1 MSILTIYKKI
11 GETPLE
17 ALTRLRENVPEYKE
31 ETLSYAGRLDPMAAG
46 VMLVLAG
53 EANKQRE
60 KYLNL
65 EKDYSAE
72 ILFGISTDTYDTLG
86 LITQMSRVTLDNTAQ
101 PEEENMSR
109 VTLDIFEE
117 QVGEKIKEMKG
128 TFSQKY
134 PEYSSKPVDGQPLFM
149 HARAGKR
156 VSVPTHDV
164 TLSYSELKSVKLID
178 RVELLSRIESQIGL
192 VKGDFRQADIVKM
205 WKEKLETSEI
215 KEFVVAE
222 VDLSASSGFYVRQYA
237 YDLGLSLEVPALA
250 LSILRTRVGEFC
262 VGDCVL

>member
-1 MSILTIYKKI
+1 MSVITIYKKI

-17 ALTRLRENVPEYKE
+17 ALTRLRESVLEYKE

-53 EANKQRE
+53 DANKERE

-86 LITQMSRVTLDNTAQ
+86 LIAEVSRM
-101 PEEENMSR
+101 PF
-109 VTLDIFEE
+109 DIGEFEGQLKE
-117 QVGEKIKEMKG
+117 KVGEMKG

-134 PEYSSKPVDGQPLFM
+134 PEYSSKPVDGTPLFM

-156 VSVPTHDV
+156 VAVPAHDV
-164 TLSYSELKSVKLID
+164 TIFGSELKSVKVVD
-178 RVELLSRIESQIGL
+178 RVELLSRVESQIGL

-205 WKEKLETSEI
+205 WKEKLEQSEV
-215 KEFVVAE
+215 KEFAVAE
-222 VDLSASSGFYVRQYA
+222 VDLSVSSGFYVRQYA
-237 YDLGLSLEVPALA
+237 HDLGLSLGVPALA
-250 LSILRTRVGEFC
+250 LSILRTRVGDWG

>member
-1 MSILTIYKKI
+1 MSVITIYKKI

-53 EANKQRE
+53 DANKQRE

-86 LITQMSRVTLDNTAQ
+86 LITDLLQTPFDKG
-101 PEEENMSR
+101 
-109 VTLDIFEE
+109 DFEE
-117 QVGEKIKEMKG
+117 QLKGKVLEMKG

-164 TLSYSELKSVKLID
+164 TLLSSELKSIKLID
-178 RVELLSRIESQIGL
+178 RVELLSHIENQINL
-192 VKGDFRQADIVKM
+192 VKGDFRQADIVAM
-205 WKEKLETSEI
+205 WKEKLEESEI

-222 VDLSASSGFYVRQYA
+222 IDLSVSSGFYVRQYA
-237 YDLGLSLEVPALA
+237 YDLGVSLGIPALA
-250 LSILRTRVGEFC
+250 LSILRTRVGEWT

>member
-1 MSILTIYKKI
+1 MSIITIYKKI

-53 EANKQRE
+53 DANKERE

-86 LITQMSRVTLDNTAQ
+86 LITEVSRM
-101 PEEENMSR
+101 P
-109 VTLDIFEE
+109 LDIESFEDE
-117 QVGEKIKEMKG
+117 VRGKMLGING

-156 VSVPTHDV
+156 VSVPVHDV
-164 TLSYSELKSVKLID
+164 TIFGSELKSVKVVD

-192 VKGDFRQADIVKM
+192 VKGDFRQKDIVSM
-205 WKEKLETSEI
+205 WKQKLEEGDV
-215 KEFVVAE
+215 KEFFVAE
-222 VDLSASSGFYVRQYA
+222 VDLSVSSGFYVRQYA
-237 YDLGLSLEVPALA
+237 YDLGISLGVPACA
-250 LSILRTRVGEFC
+250 LSILRTRVGEFS
-262 VGDCVL
+262 VGDCVM

>member
-1 MSILTIYKKI
+1 MPVITIYKKI

-53 EANKQRE
+53 DANKQRE

-65 EKDYSAE
+65 NKDYSTE

-86 LITQMSRVTLDNTAQ
+86 LITEVSKGTF
-101 PEEENMSR
+101 
-109 VTLDIFEE
+109 DIGEFEE
-117 QVGEKIKEMKG
+117 KLREKVGEMKG

-134 PEYSSKPVDGQPLFM
+134 PEYSSKPVDGTPLFM

-156 VSVPTHDV
+156 VAIPAHDV
-164 TLSYSELKSVKLID
+164 TVHTTELKSVKTID
-178 RVELLSRIESQIGL
+178 RTELISSIEKQIEI
-192 VKGDFRQADIVKM
+192 VKGDFRQKEIIDM
-205 WKEKLETSEI
+205 WKQKLDEGEMPQ
-215 KEFVVAE
+215 FVVVE
-222 VDLSASSGFYVRQYA
+222 IDLSVSSGFYVRQYA
-237 YDLGLSLEVPALA
+237 HDLGLSLGIPALA
-250 LSILRTRVGEFC
+250 LSILRTRVGEWG

>member
-1 MSILTIYKKI
+1 MSVITIYKKI

-17 ALTRLRENVPEYKE
+17 ALTRLRESVPEHKE

-53 EANKQRE
+53 DANKERE

-86 LITQMSRVTLDNTAQ
+86 LITEMSKRHFDMG
-101 PEEENMSR
+101 E
-109 VTLDIFEE
+109 FEE
-117 QVGEKIKEMKG
+117 QLKEKVGEMKG

-134 PEYSSKPVDGQPLFM
+134 PEYSSKPVDGTPLFM

-156 VSVPTHDV
+156 VAVPAHDV
-164 TLSYSELKSVKLID
+164 TLSSSELKSVKVVD

-192 VKGDFRQADIVKM
+192 VKGDFRQSDIIKM
-205 WKEKLETSEI
+205 WKEKLEQSEI
-215 KEFVVAE
+215 KEFAVAE
-222 VDLSASSGFYVRQYA
+222 VDLSVSSGFYVRQYA
-237 YDLGLSLEVPALA
+237 HDLGISLGVPTLA
-250 LSILRTRVGEFC
+250 FSILRTRVGEFS
-262 VGDCVL
+262 VSDCVL

>member
-1 MSILTIYKKI
+1 MSVITIYKKI

-17 ALTRLRENVPEYKE
+17 ALTRLRECVPEYKE

-53 EANKQRE
+53 DANKERE

-65 EKDYSAE
+65 EKDYSTE

-86 LITQMSRVTLDNTAQ
+86 LITDIVQT
-101 PEEENMSR
+101 PFEIEE
-109 VTLDIFEE
+109 FETKLS
-117 QVGEKIKEMKG
+117 EKVKEMKG

-134 PEYSSKPVDGQPLFM
+134 PEYSSKPVDGTPLFM

-156 VSVPTHDV
+156 VAVPAHDV
-164 TLSYSELKSVKLID
+164 TIFGSELKSVKLIG

-192 VKGDFRQADIVKM
+192 VKGDFRQADIIAM
-205 WKEKLETSEI
+205 WKEKLEQSEI
-215 KEFVVAE
+215 KEFAVAE
-222 VDLSASSGFYVRQYA
+222 VDLSVSSGFYVRQYA
-237 YDLGLSLEVPALA
+237 HDLGLSLGVPALA
-250 LSILRTRVGEFC
+250 LSILRTRVGEWG
-262 VGDCVL
+262 VGDCVI

>member
-1 MSILTIYKKI
+1 MSVITIYKKI

-17 ALTRLRENVPEYKE
+17 ALTRLRGSVPEYKE

-53 EANKQRE
+53 DANKERE

-86 LITQMSRVTLDNTAQ
+86 LITDLLQTPFEM
-101 PEEENMSR
+101 EE
-109 VTLDIFEE
+109 FEE
-117 QVGEKIKEMKG
+117 RLKEKVGEMKG
-128 TFSQKY
+128 IFSQKY
-134 PEYSSKPVDGQPLFM
+134 PEYSSKPVDGTPLFM

-156 VSVPTHDV
+156 VSVPAHDV
-164 TLSYSELKSVKLID
+164 TLISSELKSVKLID
-178 RVELLSRIESQIGL
+178 RVELLSRIETQIAL
-192 VKGDFRQADIVKM
+192 VKGDFRQENIIAM
-205 WKEKLETSEI
+205 WKEKLEQSEI

-222 VDLSASSGFYVRQYA
+222 VDLSVSSGFYVRQYA
-237 YDLGLSLEVPALA
+237 HDLGQALGVPALA
-250 LSILRTRVGEFC
+250 LSILRTRVGEWG

>member
-1 MSILTIYKKI
+1 MPVITIYKKI

-53 EANKQRE
+53 DANKQRE

-86 LITQMSRVTLDNTAQ
+86 LITHMSEK
-101 PEEENMSR
+101 P
-109 VTLDIFEE
+109 FEIGDFE
-117 QVGEKIKEMKG
+117 TELKEKIKEIKG

-134 PEYSSKPVDGQPLFM
+134 PEYSSKPVDGTPLFM

-156 VSVPTHDV
+156 VAVPAHDV
-164 TLSYSELKSVKLID
+164 TLLSSELKSVKHIN
-178 RVELLSRIESQIGL
+178 RVELLSNIESQIGL

-205 WKEKLETSEI
+205 WKEKLESSEI

-222 VDLSASSGFYVRQYA
+222 VDLSVSSGFYVRQYA
-237 YDLGLSLEVPALA
+237 YDLGLSLGVPALA
-250 LSILRTRVGEFC
+250 LSILRTRVGEFSIS
-262 VGDCVL
+262 DCVL

>member
-1 MSILTIYKKI
+1 MSVIAIYKKI

-17 ALTRLRENVPEYKE
+17 ALTRLRKSIPEYKE

-53 EANKQRE
+53 DANKQRE

-86 LITQMSRVTLDNTAQ
+86 LITEVSRSV
-101 PEEENMSR
+101 
-109 VTLDIFEE
+109 LDIGEFEE
-117 QVGEKIKEMKG
+117 QLKEKVGEMKG

-134 PEYSSKPVDGQPLFM
+134 PEYSSKPVDGQPLFA

-156 VSVPTHDV
+156 VSVPSHDV
-164 TLSYSELKSVKLID
+164 TLFASELTSVNGID
-178 RVELLSRIESQIGL
+178 RVELLSRIESQVAL

-205 WKEKLETSEI
+205 WKEKLEQSEI
-215 KEFVVAE
+215 KEFVVTE
-222 VDLSASSGFYVRQYA
+222 IDLSVSSGFYVRQYA
-237 YDLGLSLEVPALA
+237 HDVGEMLGVPACA
-250 LSILRTRVGEFC
+250 LSILRTRVGEWS